1 MSKKQL
7 LVTRRM
13 VQEVESRI
21 ARDYDARF
29 NSEDKLYS
37 SDELIQAAA
46 GVDALLVTS
55 QDLLDAQTLS
65 RLPSSVRVIATLS
78 VGVDHIDLGA
88 AAARGIRITNT
99 PDVLTDATADLTIL
113 LLLAASRRASE
124 GLALLR
130 NGEWRDP
137 RPTELLGTELTG
149 KILGIYGM
157 GRIGRAVADRAR
169 AFGMNI
175 HYTSLRRLIPEL
187 ERGAVFHP
195 DARDLLRVSQ
205 FLTLHAPGTKQTA
218 QFLNAETIALLPPNA
233 IVVNAARGSLVD
245 DDALVE
251 ALRTRRIAAA
261 GLDVYNGEP
270 HLRKE
275 YGALPNVFPLPHMGS
290 ATVETRIK
298 MGMRALDNLDAA
310 FAGKMPHDL
319 VTPPG
324 AAR

>member
-13 VQEVESRI
+13 VKEVESRI

-29 NSEDKLYS
+29 NIEDKLYT
-37 SDELIQAAA
+37 SDELIQVAVGA
-46 GVDALLVTS
+46 DALLVTS
-55 QDLLDAQTLS
+55 QDLLDGPTLS
-65 RLPSSVRVIATLS
+65 RLPPCVRVIATLS
-78 VGVDHIDLGA
+78 VGVDHIDLVA
-88 AAARGIRITNT
+88 AAARGIQVTNT

-130 NGEWRDP
+130 SGEWRDP

-157 GRIGRAVADRAR
+157 GRIGQAVADRAR
-169 AFGMNI
+169 AFGMCI
-175 HYTSLRRLIPEL
+175 HYTSQRRLRPEL

-195 DARDLLRVSQ
+195 EARDLLRASQ

-245 DDALVE
+245 DDALID

-270 HLRKE
+270 HFRKE
-275 YGALPNVFPLPHMGS
+275 YATLPNVFLLPHMGS

-310 FAGKMPHDL
+310 LAGKIPHDL
-319 VTPPG
+319 VTPR
-324 AAR
+324 ASTN

>member
-13 VQEVESRI
+13 VEEVERRI

-29 NSEDKLYS
+29 NAKDILHSSE
-37 SDELIQAAA
+37 ELIQAVA
-46 GVDALLVTS
+46 GADGLLITS

-65 RLPSSVRVIATLS
+65 HLPSSVRVIATVS
-78 VGVDHIDLGA
+78 VGVDHVDLA
-88 AAARGIRITNT
+88 AAAVRGIQVTNT

-130 NGEWRDP
+130 SGKWRDP

-175 HYTSLRRLIPEL
+175 HYTSLRQLSPEL
-187 ERGAVFHP
+187 ERGALFHA
-195 DARDLLRVSQ
+195 DSRDLLRVSQ
-205 FLTLHAPGTKQTA
+205 FLTLHAPRTKQTA
-218 QFLNAETIALLPPNA
+218 RFLNAETIALLPPNA

-245 DDALVE
+245 DDALIE
-251 ALRTRRIAAA
+251 ALRTGRIAAA
-261 GLDVYNGEP
+261 GLDVYDGEP
-270 HLRKE
+270 DLRKE
-275 YGALPNVFPLPHMGS
+275 YGTLPNVFPLPHMGS

-310 FAGKMPHDL
+310 FAGKIPRDL
-319 VTPPG
+319 VAPS
-324 AAR
+324 AAGR